1 VSDTKH
7 FLEALNAKLGE
18 EMGLTDWYCYDQT
31 AVSTHGANSGD
42 DGPIHS
48 DADYCRANTPF
59 GGTIVQGSLL
69 LSTFTSM
76 AKSLVW
82 PPGDMVFRL
91 SYGFNK
97 VRVIQPVKTGQ
108 NFRARF
114 QLKQAEAKDDQ
125 AALVTLDVSF
135 EAEGT
140 PGTVLAAEWLA
151 YLRFSS

>member
-1 VSDTKH
+1 MSDTKH

-18 EMGLTDWYCYDQT
+18 EMGLTDWYCYDQA

-59 GGTIVQGSLL
+59 GGTIVTGSLL
-69 LSTFTSM
+69 RSRVTSV
-76 AKSLVW
+76 ASARVW
-82 PPGDMVFRL
+82 PPGGMGFRL
-91 SYGFNK
+91 SDGFNRR
-97 VRVIQPVKTGQ
+97 RVIQPVKAGQ
-108 NFRARF
+108 SVRTRF
-114 QLKQAEAKDDQ
+114 QGKQAGAKDDQ
-125 AALVTLDVSF
+125 AALVSLDVSF